1 MIAMWTPEPDGQL
14 KDELTAA
21 LARPNASWVSP
32 PRPVALTKEVR
43 ATGWLWGRLLT
54 PEGTWLGLAT
64 IFRGRFFEGAELG
77 WHPAEDLRTLT

>member
-1 MIAMWTPEPDGQL
+1 MWTPEPDGQL

-32 PRPVALTKEVR
+32 PRPVALTTEAR

-77 WHPAEDLRTLT
+77 WHPAEDLRTLA